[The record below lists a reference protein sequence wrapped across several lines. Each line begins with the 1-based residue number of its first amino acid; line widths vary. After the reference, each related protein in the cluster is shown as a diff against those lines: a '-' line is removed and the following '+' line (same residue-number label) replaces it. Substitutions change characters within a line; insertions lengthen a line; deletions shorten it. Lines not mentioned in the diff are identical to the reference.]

1 MSICSGEDMVLL
13 AAVAD
18 SAERAIENN
27 VMVLDSS
34 PTNTVKVNL
43 ETLPPPPPPP
53 VTLYTTTTNNLNSF
67 SDSRRSQPGTRNVYG
82 RLCYKEDVLYITDN
96 DSSIII
102 GRNSSTSTVHFPV
115 GKNSFVSR
123 KHVQV
128 TFDHSTSIF
137 YLICLSKNGV
147 FVNDVMRKKCSEPVK
162 LPKTCTIRFPSTT
175 IRILFESYVDHPFEI
190 PAKTNKTVENSNVIY
205 APLKISIP
213 EHDKRSPFPSPTG
226 TISAANSCP
235 TSPRHTSYQIRG
247 DTIIFDREIGN
258 DHLLG
263 TSTSVYS
270 SYNHLK
276 NNNNH
281 QNNSAAHLAS
291 STGVTNNNQDFETDL
306 FPPPAS
312 SSFNEFEK
320 PPYSYAQLIVQSI
333 AASPEKQLTLSGI
346 YSFISKH
353 YPYYRKEA
361 NKGWQNSIRHN
372 LSLNRYFIK
381 VARSQDE
388 PGKGSFWRI
397 DPNSESKL
405 IDQSYKKRRQRGSQ
419 CFRTPYG
426 MPRSAPVSPSHMD
439 NLSAENSPLHDI
451 VLQSAPGSPRGSYPG
466 TIVHAENQS
475 VDDNYVVQHRLIPSS
490 APYIHK
496 KSQYRLSYV
505 DSTSPNVIVS
515 TIPADRHIYE
525 DHQIIAS
532 QQHQS
537 ILNHQQIVTRLEGTD
552 SEDNDDKY
560 NHNVKRLKYDPEI

>member
-27 VMVLDSS
+27 VMVLDNS

-53 VTLYTTTTNNLNSF
+53 ATLYTTSTNNLNSF
-67 SDSRRSQPGTRNVYG
+67 DTRRSQPGQTHNVYG
-82 RLCYKEDVLYITDN
+82 RLCYKDEVLYITDN
-96 DSSIII
+96 VSSIKI
-102 GRNSSTSTVHFPV
+102 GRNSSTSTVHFHV

-123 KHVQV
+123 KHLQV
-128 TFDHSTSIF
+128 TFDRSTNNF
-137 YLICLSKNGV
+137 YLMCLSKNGV
-147 FVNDVMRKKCSEPVK
+147 FVNDVFQRKSSEPLK
-162 LPKTCTIRFPSTT
+162 LPKACTFRFPSTN
-175 IRILFESYVDHPFEI
+175 IRILFESYVDHPFEM
-190 PAKTNKTVENSNVIY
+190 PAKTTKAVENSNVIY

-235 TSPRHTSYQIRG
+235 TSPRQNYQIRG
-247 DTIIFDREIGN
+247 DAITFDRDIGN

-263 TSTSVYS
+263 TSASVYS
-270 SYNHLK
+270 TYQHLK

-281 QNNSAAHLAS
+281 HNNSTGHLAS
-291 STGVTNNNQDFETDL
+291 SSGVAGNNHDFETDL
-306 FPPPAS
+306 FPPPSS

-451 VLQSAPGSPRGSYPG
+451 VLQSAPGSPGSYP
-466 TIVHAENQS
+466 IVHAENQS
-475 VDDNYVVQHRLIPSS
+475 VDDNYVVQHRLVPSS
-490 APYIHK
+490 APYIPK

-505 DSTSPNVIVS
+505 DSSSPNVIVS
-515 TIPADRHIYE
+515 TVPAERGHIYE
-525 DHQIIAS
+525 EHQIITS
-532 QQHQS
+532 QPHQS

>member
-1 MSICSGEDMVLL
+1 MEMKLL

-27 VMVLDSS
+27 VMVLDNSS
-34 PTNTVKVNL
+34 SVKVTL

-53 VTLYTTTTNNLNSF
+53 VNLYTAATNNLNVF
-67 SDSRRSQPGTRNVYG
+67 NDPRRSQSSIHNVYG
-82 RLCYKEDVLYITDN
+82 RLCYKDEVLYITDN
-96 DSSIII
+96 ISAIKI
-102 GRNSSTSTVHFPV
+102 GRNSSTSTVHFHV

-123 KHVQV
+123 KHLQV
-128 TFDHSTSIF
+128 TFDRSTAGF
-137 YLICLSKNGV
+137 YLMCLSKNGV
-147 FVNDVMRKKCSEPVK
+147 FVNDAFQRKSSEPLK
-162 LPKTCTIRFPSTT
+162 LPKTCTFRFPSTT
-175 IRILFESYVDHPFEI
+175 IRILFESYIDHPFEM
-190 PAKTNKTVENSNVIY
+190 PTKTTKAVENSNVIY

-235 TSPRHTSYQIRG
+235 TSPRQNYQIRT
-247 DTIIFDREIGN
+247 DAITFDRDLAN

-263 TSTSVYS
+263 TSSSVYS
-270 SYNHLK
+270 SFSHHK
-276 NNNNH
+276 NNNNNH
-281 QNNSAAHLAS
+281 HNNSTGQLANRSGSAAAAAA
-291 STGVTNNNQDFETDL
+291 VAVANNNHEFETDL
-306 FPPPAS
+306 FPPPSSSS

-333 AASPEKQLTLSGI
+333 SASPEKQLTLSGI

-397 DPNSESKL
+397 DPNSEGKL

-439 NLSAENSPLHDI
+439 NLSEENSPLHDI
-451 VLQSAPGSPRGSYPG
+451 VLQSAPGSPSAYP
-466 TIVHAENQS
+466 IVHAENR
-475 VDDNYVVQHRLIPSS
+475 DDNYIVQQRLIPSS
-490 APYIHK
+490 APYIPK

-505 DSTSPNVIVS
+505 DGNSPNVIVS
-515 TIPADRHIYE
+515 TIPNDKAQMYE
-525 DHQIIAS
+525 DHHIITT
-532 QQHQS
+532 QPHQS
-537 ILNHQQIVTRLEGTD
+537 ILNHQQIVTRLEGTAD
-552 SEDNDDKY
+552 IEDNDDKY
-560 NHNVKRLKYDPEI
+560 NHNVKRLKYDTEI